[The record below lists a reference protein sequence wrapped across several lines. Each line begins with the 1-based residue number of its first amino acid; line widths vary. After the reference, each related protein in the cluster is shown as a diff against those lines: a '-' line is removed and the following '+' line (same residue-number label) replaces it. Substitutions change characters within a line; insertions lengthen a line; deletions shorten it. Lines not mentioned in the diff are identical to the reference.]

1 MSSKKVSLADIAS
14 SLGISKSTVSFVL
27 NDKGDQ
33 YNISPETQRAIR
45 EKAKELNYVPN
56 FFAKSLR
63 EGKTKTVGLV
73 VPDIT
78 KPLYAGLSKI
88 IQQELFTKGYNVF
101 IVNTNDD
108 PNLEI
113 ELVEELINRSIDGMI
128 IVHCNEVAPLQ
139 PLLDNTPIPVVFMDR
154 IADEFG
160 DFVGIDYY
168 KEAYDLVGKFSQRP
182 AKLAIVHHG
191 TNVHSVQ
198 ARIQGVSDAA
208 TKAGISFEVLTSREL
223 VKANPI
229 QAGYDA
235 ILTIDATAT
244 FQSLDMIQAYKIQ
257 VPSEL
262 KVLSFEDDGAFAYT
276 QPGISALRQ
285 PIHEIGMHTVAQLM
299 KRLEAEQQRGHHLY
313 LACVFNERNSH

>member
-33 YNISPETQRAIR
+33 YNISPETQKAIR

-78 KPLYAGLSKI
+78 KPLYAGLSKM

-108 PNLEI
+108 PSLEI

-168 KEAYDLVGKFSQRP
+168 KEAHELVSKFSSKP
-182 AKLAIVHHG
+182 KKLAVVHHE
-191 TNVHSVQ
+191 TNAHSVQ
-198 ARIQGVSDAA
+198 ARINGVSKAA
-208 TKAGISFEVLTSREL
+208 QEAGITFELLTSREL
-223 VKANPI
+223 VKSNPI

-235 ILTIDATAT
+235 VLSIDSTAT
-244 FQSLDMIQAYKIQ
+244 LQCLDLIQSYKIQ
-257 VPSEL
+257 VPNEL
-262 KVLSFEDDGAFAYT
+262 KVLSFEDDLAFAYAN
-276 QPGISALRQ
+276 PSISALRQ
-285 PIHEIGMHTVAQLM
+285 PIHEIGMHTVSQLM
-299 KRLEAEQQRGHHLY
+299 KRLEAEQKRGNHLF
-313 LACVFNERNSH
+313 LNCVFNERSSH